1 MALGRIRISEL
12 DPARVNTL
20 SYYACLTDSKP
31 LLMTKIFVRSE
42 HLAILH
48 ILDFLVSDSYLVRD
62 AASDFNTNSSG
73 RQKSHY
79 LVMKQPSRI
88 YFSDA
93 PWKTYPS
100 ISTCFIRTPTPST

>member
-1 MALGRIRISEL
+1 MTLGRISISEL
-12 DPARVNTL
+12 DLSRLNPL

-31 LLMTKIFVRSE
+31 LLMTKILVRSE

-73 RQKSHY
+73 RQKSHN
-79 LVMKQPSRI
+79 LVMEQTSWI

-100 ISTCFIRTPTPST
+100 ISTCFIKTPTSST